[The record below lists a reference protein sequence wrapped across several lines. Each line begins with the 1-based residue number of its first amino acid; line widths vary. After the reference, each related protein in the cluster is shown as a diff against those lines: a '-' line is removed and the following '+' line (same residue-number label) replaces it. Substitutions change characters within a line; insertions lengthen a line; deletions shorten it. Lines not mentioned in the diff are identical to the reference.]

1 MSTRVVLHPDR
12 PPGVLDEVRA
22 MADRGLVS
30 PVDCADDDAV
40 AAALREPGSVYV
52 GYRWR
57 EDFLTDGLAWVQVTA
72 AGVDA
77 FPLQALADRDVV
89 VCNARGVLADCV
101 AEHALATLLAMT
113 RGVLDSRDDQRAHR
127 WVRRTSPELSQL
139 TVGVLGLGAIGQE
152 VAVRARAFGSTVLGL
167 RRSGEPVDG
176 VEVLTPDRLDELCAR
191 SDVLV
196 AVLPGGEDTRGMVG
210 TPQLD
215 ALGAGW
221 LVNVGRGST
230 VDEDAVVTALTD
242 GALRGAALDVVD
254 TEPLPAGSPLWDVPG
269 LLLTGHSAA
278 LSPRWGSAW
287 AGLFEAN
294 LAAARGEREW
304 TSRVV

>member
-22 MADRGLVS
+22 LQERGLVEL
-30 PVDCADDDAV
+30 VDCADDDAV
-40 AAALREPGSVYV
+40 AAALAEPGSVYV

-57 EDFLTDGLAWVQVTA
+57 ADFLTDGLAWVQVTA

-77 FPLQALADRDVV
+77 FPLEDLAAREVV

-101 AEHALATLLAMT
+101 AEHAMATLLAMT
-113 RGVLDSRDDQRAHR
+113 RQVLASHDDQRAHR
-127 WVRRTSPELSQL
+127 WVRRTSVELSQL
-139 TVGVLGLGAIGQE
+139 TVGILGLGAIGAE
-152 VAVRARAFGSTVLGL
+152 VAVRARAFGTTVLGL
-167 RRSGEPVDG
+167 RRSGAPVPG
-176 VEVLTPDRLDELCAR
+176 IEVLTPDRLGELCSRA
-191 SDVLV
+191 DVLV
-196 AVLPGGEDTRGMVG
+196 CALPGDDATRDLVG
-210 TPQLD
+210 AAELA
-215 ALGAGW
+215 ALGPGW

-230 VDEDAVVTALTD
+230 VDEDAVVAALTT
-242 GALRGAALDVVD
+242 GELAGAALDVVR
-254 TEPLPAGSPLWDVPG
+254 TEPLPADSPLWDVPG

-287 AGLFEAN
+287 AGLFADN
-294 LAAARGEREW
+294 LAAARGERGW